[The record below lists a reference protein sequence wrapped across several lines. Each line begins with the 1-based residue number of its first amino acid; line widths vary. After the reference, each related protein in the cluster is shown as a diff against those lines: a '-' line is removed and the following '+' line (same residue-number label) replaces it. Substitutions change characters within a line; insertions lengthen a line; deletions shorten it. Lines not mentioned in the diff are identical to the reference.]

1 VLCSTEMMPGAVW
14 KNSRLK
20 GRIPELDGVRGLAI
34 LLVLVW
40 HYIVATVSVSIR
52 TWQAYALVP
61 FRLTWSGVDL
71 FFVLSG
77 FLIGG
82 ILYDAKES
90 NNYFKTFYCR
100 RIFRIFPIYFIWV
113 VLFLFGLYAV
123 GNHSSAPLR
132 ALFNW
137 DIPVWSYLVFTQNVF
152 MSAHRNWGP
161 RWMAITWSLAVEE
174 QFYLLLPF
182 LVWRLSYRGITKL
195 AVLSIVLA
203 PIARGILL
211 WSGNDYFGPYTLL
224 PCRADA
230 LGFGVLIA
238 MACRNETAWA
248 WFESHRPH
256 LCAAFLALGCGVVF
270 LTLRQRYLYGIG
282 LTWIAAFYSSML
294 LITVVNPREIGVF
307 IFRSQLLRKLGTV
320 AFAVYLF
327 HQGINSLFHMA
338 IFGAEPKIVGLPTL
352 GVTILSL
359 ATVLLL
365 SAMSWNLLEKPLIR
379 HAHSRYQ
386 YTMAT
391 ESITTTYPTA
401 L

>member
-1 VLCSTEMMPGAVW
+1 MPSAVW
-14 KNSRLK
+14 NNPRLK

-40 HYIVATVSVSIR
+40 HYIQCTVSVGIG

-90 NNYFKTFYCR
+90 DNYFKTFYCR
-100 RIFRIFPIYFIWV
+100 RIFRIFPIYFIWI
-113 VLFLFGLYAV
+113 VLFVFGLYAA
-123 GNHSSAPLR
+123 GNHSSGPLR
-132 ALFNW
+132 TLFNW
-137 DIPVWSYLVFTQNVF
+137 DIPVWSYPLFIQNFF
-152 MSAHRNWGP
+152 MSAHRNFGP
-161 RWMAITWSLAVEE
+161 QWMAITWSLAVEE

-182 LVWRLSYRGITKL
+182 FIRRLSYRGITKL
-195 AVLSIVLA
+195 AVASVVVA
-203 PIARGILL
+203 PIVRGILL

-238 MACRNETAWA
+238 IACRDKTAWA
-248 WFESHRPH
+248 WLESHRPH
-256 LCAAFLALGCGVVF
+256 LYAAFLVLGCGVVF

-282 LTWIAAFYSSML
+282 LTWIAAFYASMFL
-294 LITVVNPREIGVF
+294 LTVINPGKIELF

-320 AFAVYLF
+320 AYAVYLF

-338 IFGAEPKIVGLPTL
+338 IFGAEPKIVGLSSL
-352 GVTILSL
+352 GVTVLSL
-359 ATVLLL
+359 VTVFAL
-365 SAMSWNLLEKPLIR
+365 SAISWKLLEKPLIR
-379 HAHSRYQ
+379 HAHSTYQ
-386 YTMAT
+386 YATAT
-391 ESITTTYPTA
+391 ETVTTTYSAA